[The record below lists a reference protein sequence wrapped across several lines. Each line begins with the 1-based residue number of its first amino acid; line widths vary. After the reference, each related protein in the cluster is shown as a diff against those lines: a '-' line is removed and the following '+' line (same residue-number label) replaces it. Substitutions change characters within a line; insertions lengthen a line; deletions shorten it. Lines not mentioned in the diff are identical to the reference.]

1 MDPQV
6 WVAGLAVG
14 LLVGMTGMG
23 GGSLM
28 TPILIFVFG
37 VRPIIAVGTDLAATA
52 ITKIFGGWQH
62 YRQGTVHLPIVKY
75 LVIGSVPGA
84 LVGVGLLALL
94 ERVYHDSVDGFVT
107 TALGVAL
114 VLMAAM
120 MIGRTF
126 LLKRS
131 TRETLSEFAVGPRA
145 KRALP
150 IVGFL
155 VGIAVGIT
163 SVGSGAIIIVVL
175 SFVFA
180 MPSAKIVG
188 TDVFHASLIVST
200 AALAH
205 LTVGYIDTT
214 LLANLL
220 VGSIPGVYI
229 GSRLAAKVPEKAL
242 RGTLAVV
249 LLASGLKLV

>member
-1 MDPQV
+1 
-6 WVAGLAVG
+6 
-14 LLVGMTGMG
+14 MG

-28 TPILIFVFG
+28 TPILIFAFG

-62 YRQGTVHLPIVKY
+62 YRQGTVHLPIVRY

-94 ERVYHDSVDGFVT
+94 ERAYGDSVDGFVT
-107 TALGVAL
+107 TALGAIL
-114 VLMAAM
+114 VIMAVL

-126 LLKRS
+126 VFKKS
-131 TRETLSEFAVGPRA
+131 FKESLSEFTIGPKA

-175 SFVFA
+175 SLVFA

-188 TDVFHASLIVST
+188 TDVFHASILVST

-220 VGSIPGVYI
+220 VGSLPGVYI
-229 GSRLAAKVPEKAL
+229 GSRLTVKIPEKAL
-242 RGTLAVV
+242 RATLAVA